1 MKSIKQLKISYNIQV
16 FPILSNSVTKSTDIN
31 LDDLKIQYKD
41 KELLNPCLLPS
52 VYKGIHASSTVFWR
66 LSALTSIGVRPVR
79 LIPLPCQPPKDG
91 TWGPEE
97 FCATDLRF
105 CKALE

>member
-1 MKSIKQLKISYNIQV
+1 
-16 FPILSNSVTKSTDIN
+16 
-31 LDDLKIQYKD
+31 
-41 KELLNPCLLPS
+41 

-105 CKALE
+105 CKALEWSVLDVRWTTVTQQNRKSVVRNRVSPCTLRVS